1 MTLPPVMPGKRR
13 TLNQIG
19 LDMREVML
27 IQSLF
32 SSTPE
37 LQKHFQFDSQG
48 NDSIADIVLVNGDS
62 NDSLETWEAM
72 HKQAPA
78 TEALFITNSDR
89 DFAPYRALRRPL
101 NLRNI
106 SAVLSAL
113 EGDTEEQATPAK
125 TSTKASGSRALEV
138 LIVDDSRQAR
148 EFLTMKVNE
157 LAPAEFG
164 VNIDS
169 ADNAEDGLARC
180 QNKTYDLV
188 FLDVEM
194 PGMNGF
200 EACKKI
206 RAISQARIA
215 MLTSK
220 SMAEDFREGSK
231 SGCNHYL
238 VKPPHDGDVRVIL
251 SLTSM
256 KKY

>member
-1 MTLPPVMPGKRR
+1 MTLHPVTPGKRR

-27 IQSLF
+27 IESLF

-37 LQKHFQFDSQG
+37 LKKHFDFVTDPS
-48 NDSIADIVLVNGDS
+48 SRHADIVLVNGD
-62 NDSLETWEAM
+62 NADSLKAWEEIRS
-72 HKQAPA
+72 KAPG
-78 TEALFITNSDR
+78 TEALFITNEDR
-89 DFAPYRALRRPL
+89 DFSPHRALRRPL

-113 EGDTEEQATPAK
+113 EDKGSAAPAK
-125 TSTKASGSRALEV
+125 VTSTRTLDI

-148 EFLTMKVNE
+148 EFLTMKIKE
-157 LAPAEFG
+157 LAPADFSLS
-164 VNIDS
+164 IDS
-169 ADNAEDGLARC
+169 ADNANDGLSRC
-180 QNKTYDLV
+180 KAKAYDLI

-200 EACKKI
+200 EACKEM
-206 RAISQARIA
+206 RAISKARIA
-215 MLTSK
+215 MLTGK

-231 SGCNHYL
+231 AGCNHYL